1 MRARHL
7 AVLLSLFWVGA
18 APGKTQSQVASAEVR
33 SDEGHSGEKRR
44 IVRQTP
50 PSYPPL
56 AKRMNLSGTVRVLA
70 TVGPDGTVKTVQPV
84 GGSPV
89 LIQAAQDAVYKW
101 KFATA
106 GSESKES
113 VEIHF
118 NSQ

>member
-1 MRARHL
+1 M
-7 AVLLSLFWVGA
+7 GI
-18 APGKTQSQVASAEVR
+18 APGKTQSQVSSAEVR

-44 IVRQTP
+44 IVRQTA

-70 TVGPDGTVKTVQPV
+70 TVEPDGTVKAVRPM

-101 KFATA
+101 KYAAA
-106 GSESKES
+106 GGESKEP

-118 NSQ
+118 NPQ